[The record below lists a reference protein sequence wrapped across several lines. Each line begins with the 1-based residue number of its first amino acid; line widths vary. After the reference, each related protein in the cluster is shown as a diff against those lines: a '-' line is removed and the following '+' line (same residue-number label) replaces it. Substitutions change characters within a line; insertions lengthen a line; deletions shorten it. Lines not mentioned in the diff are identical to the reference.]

1 MFFFVKAKMYADDL
15 TIYANIYLFYFF
27 LFIFIFHSQ
36 INNKYMYAIM
46 DKRMGMA
53 QGLPSPILRPVT
65 LNDTFEVNNIA
76 CIQNRI
82 RQRIPKNCGSMHKR
96 RFKY

>member
-1 MFFFVKAKMYADDL
+1 MIIVISIIIIIIIIINNNL
-15 TIYANIYLFYFF
+15 GLFSIHKF
-27 LFIFIFHSQ
+27 
-36 INNKYMYAIM
+36 NNKYMYAIM
-46 DKRMGMA
+46 EKRMGMA

-82 RQRIPKNCGSMHKR
+82 RQRIPKNCSSMHKR